1 MSELLKVKVYK
12 ALSAL
17 TSYSSCKKDSSTL
30 IFCLSTKNSK
40 SGRVRGTHHQKEG
53 RSSIAGAKSM
63 FSQSVM

>member
-17 TSYSSCKKDSSTL
+17 TCKKDSSTL
-30 IFCLSTKNSK
+30 TFCLSTKNSK
-40 SGRVRGTHHQKEG
+40 SGRVCGTHHQKEG